1 MHRALRTILAAALL
15 GTTACGLKSHLTAP
29 PPADIMHTTFAPSL
43 GVDPSTM
50 AVTASGL
57 YMRDDT
63 VGTGATA
70 EPGDSIAVNYTGWF
84 PNGTKFDSS
93 LDPNRQPLEFKLGV
107 GRVIAGWDE
116 GVQGMK
122 VGGVRTLIIP
132 PQLAYGA
139 SGIGPIP
146 PNAILVFRVELLA
159 IK

>member
-1 MHRALRTILAAALL
+1 MPRTLRTILAAALL
-15 GTTACGLKSHLTAP
+15 GTAACGGTDAP
-29 PPADIMHTTFAPSL
+29 QPHDIMHTQFAPSL

-70 EPGDSIAVNYTGWF
+70 NPGDSVSVNYTGWLSD
-84 PNGTKFDSS
+84 GTKFDSS
-93 LDPNRQPLEFKLGV
+93 IDRGQPFEFKLGA
-107 GRVIAGWDE
+107 GRVIPGWDE

-122 VGGVRTLIIP
+122 VGGTRTLIIP
-132 PQLAYGA
+132 PALGYGQR
-139 SGIGPIP
+139 GIGPIP

>member
-1 MHRALRTILAAALL
+1 
-15 GTTACGLKSHLTAP
+15 
-29 PPADIMHTTFAPSL
+29 MHTTFAPSL

-70 EPGDSIAVNYTGWF
+70 EPGDSISVNYTGWF
-84 PNGTKFDSS
+84 PDGTKFDSS
-93 LDPNRQPLEFKLGV
+93 LDPGRQPLEFKLGV
-107 GRVIAGWDE
+107 GRVIPGWDE

-122 VGGVRTLIIP
+122 VGGVRSLIIP

>member
-1 MHRALRTILAAALL
+1 
-15 GTTACGLKSHLTAP
+15 
-29 PPADIMHTTFAPSL
+29 MHTTFAPSL

-70 EPGDSIAVNYTGWF
+70 EPGDSISVNYTGWF
-84 PNGTKFDSS
+84 PDGTAFDSS
-93 LDPNRQPLEFKLGV
+93 LNPGRTPLEFKLGV
-107 GRVIAGWDE
+107 GRVIPGWDE

-122 VGGVRTLIIP
+122 VGGTRTLIVP
-132 PQLAYGA
+132 PQLAYGS